1 MKELILES
9 LNKTLM
15 ITTFVIMMMIFI
27 EYINVLSKR
36 KWLENFRYNSIK
48 QIFIGAFLGIIPGC
62 MGSFMAVSL
71 YTHKLMNLPGIVAT
85 MIATSGDEAYVMF
98 AMFPLKALLLNLILF
113 IIAIIMG
120 FIVLKILKNEEYT
133 NIHGYI
139 VHEQEECICFNKN
152 IIIKQI
158 KSLTFERAVLIISI
172 LIINFLLIFNI
183 IGEPGWGWEKI
194 TFLLGSIF
202 LLFVFITVPDHFI
215 KEHFYGHILKKHLI
229 KIFLWTWSALLVVGI
244 LIKHENFA
252 QYLTYNKFIIL
263 LIAVLVGIIPESGPH
278 FIFITMYSQN
288 LIPFS
293 ILLANSIVQDGHGML
308 PLLAES
314 RKDFIKI
321 KLINLIAGLL
331 FGLALLLFKF

>member
-1 MKELILES
+1 MKEIILES

-27 EYINVLSKR
+27 EYINILSKR
-36 KWLENFRYNSIK
+36 KWLENFKYNSLK
-48 QIFIGAFLGIIPGC
+48 QIIVGAILGIIPGC

-85 MIATSGDEAYVMF
+85 MIATSGDEAYLMF
-98 AMFPLKALLLNLILF
+98 AMFPLKALILHLILF
-113 IIAIIMG
+113 IVAIITG
-120 FIVLKILKNEEYT
+120 YFVLKISKNKNYN

-139 VHEQEECICFNKN
+139 VHEHEECICFNKST
-152 IIIKQI
+152 IIKQI
-158 KSLTFERAVLIISI
+158 KSLSFERAILIISI
-172 LIINFLLIFNI
+172 FTINFLLIFNI

-202 LLFVFITVPDHFI
+202 LLFVFFTVPDHFI
-215 KEHFYGHILKKHLI
+215 KEHFYGHVLKKHLI
-229 KIFLWTWSALLVVGI
+229 KIFIWTWAALFIVGI
-244 LIKHENFA
+244 LLKYENFA
-252 QYLTYNKFIIL
+252 QYITYNKYIIF
-263 LIAVLVGIIPESGPH
+263 LIALLVGIIPESGPH
-278 FIFITMYSQN
+278 FIFITLYSQG

-314 RKDFIKI
+314 RKDFLKI
-321 KLINLIAGLL
+321 KLINLIAGLV
-331 FGLALLLFKF
+331 FGMIFLLFNF